1 MQLKGKITLSI
12 CIVVILSLVI
22 MCASIYTK
30 SASILNDESTKFTE
44 VQILRAQEKIDLM
57 VKKVQVETL
66 AFSRDEHVYNFFN
79 GKEKVG
85 KTNKYLSDTMGEMNS
100 DNDYYKD
107 LFIVDLNGVIVAST
121 MPNAMNVDLSTRK
134 YIQDCFAY
142 EKIETSDI
150 LLALSDRANIVN
162 TVYPIYD
169 SKGKVLGLFGIAI
182 RAENFVLFAND
193 YEIGESGY
201 FVIID
206 SNGYILSHKDHNMI
220 QKIASET
227 ITGFKNFDYESDE
240 VYRTYNEGYLY
251 SYKKMNSN
259 NWILLTIM
267 PASELTA
274 KSMSLLNYVIFYGII
289 ISGCAI
295 FISIYMSNKIS
306 SPIIHIN
313 NYINSAQNSND
324 IFENAIDKTIVNVKG
339 ITNLDKN
346 ENYSYSN
353 VDSFIDT
360 VKNKIDK
367 DLNFYEKDAEILIRK
382 SELLKNSLE
391 MKTYLTSKFLSTLSH
406 DIRTSLTLIKGY
418 SQGLL
423 SGLIVDDETKTR
435 FIHEIYNSAETLEK
449 ISYDVL
455 DSTYEAQYIQKLK
468 REQIDAEEFCKSLFV
483 SAKDYIENSDRIF
496 IGELNCGDCKL
507 NIDKVKIIR
516 VWQNIINNAVKYS
529 DKYTAI
535 EVTIKKENNK
545 LLFQIKDNGIGIKEN
560 DKEYIFE
567 MFYKSN
573 LSSQNSYGLGLY
585 VSKLILESHNSNLQ
599 FESTLNKG
607 STFWFYI
614 DAYNKEKAI

>member
-1 MQLKGKITLSI
+1 MKLKSKITMSI
-12 CIVVILSLVI
+12 CIIVLLSLVV
-22 MCASIYTK
+22 MCASIYSK

-66 AFSRDEHVYNFFN
+66 AFSRDEHVYNFFK
-79 GKEKVG
+79 GKEEVEE
-85 KTNKYLSDTMGEMNS
+85 TNKYLVEIMKHMNS
-100 DNDYYKD
+100 DNNYYKD
-107 LFIVDLNGVIVAST
+107 LFIVDLDGIIVAST
-121 MPNAMNVDLSTRK
+121 MPNAMYVDLSSRK
-134 YIQDCFAY
+134 YIQDGFAY
-142 EKIETSDI
+142 KKTETSDI
-150 LLALSDRANIVN
+150 LLALTDGANIVN
-162 TVYPIYD
+162 TVHPIYGD
-169 SKGKVLGLFGIAI
+169 NGKVLGLFGIAI
-182 RAENFVLFAND
+182 RAENFVYFVND

-206 SNGYILSHKDHNMI
+206 SNGYILSHKDHGMI
-220 QKIASET
+220 QKLASET
-227 ITGFKNFDYESDE
+227 ITDFRNFNYRSDSFYKSY
-240 VYRTYNEGYLY
+240 VDGYIY

-259 NWILLTIM
+259 SWILLTIM

-274 KSMSLLNYVIFYGII
+274 KSMSLLKYVIFYGII

-339 ITNLDKN
+339 ISNLDKYESYN
-346 ENYSYSN
+346 NYSN

-367 DLNFYEKDAEILIRK
+367 DLNFFEKDAEMLIKK
-382 SELLKNSLE
+382 SEFLKNSLE

-418 SQGLL
+418 AQGLL
-423 SGLIVDDETKTR
+423 SGLIVDEDSKTR

-468 REQIDAEEFCKSLFV
+468 REQIDADKFCNYLFT

-496 IGELNCGDCKL
+496 IGENNCDDCIL

-529 DKYTAI
+529 DKYTTI
-535 EVTIKKENNK
+535 EVIIKKENNR

-573 LSSQNSYGLGLY
+573 LAAQNSYGLGLY
-585 VSKLILESHNSNLQ
+585 VSKLILESHNSTLQ

-607 STFWFYI
+607 STFWFYL
-614 DAYNKEKAI
+614 DAYNK

>member
-1 MQLKGKITLSI
+1 MKLKYKITISI
-12 CIVVILSLVI
+12 CIIVILSLVI

-30 SASILNDESTKFTE
+30 SASILNDESTKLTE

-66 AFSRDEHVYNFFN
+66 AFSRDEHVYNFFS
-79 GKEKVG
+79 GKEDVDE
-85 KTNKYLSDTMGEMNS
+85 TNKYLTETMEHMNS
-100 DNDYYKD
+100 NDNYYKD
-107 LFIVDLNGVIVAST
+107 LFIVDLDGIIVAST
-121 MPNAMNVDLSTRK
+121 MPNAMYVDLSSRK
-134 YIQDCFAY
+134 YIQDGINF
-142 EKIETSDI
+142 EKTATSDI
-150 LLALSDRANIVN
+150 LLALSDRTNIVN
-162 TVYPIYD
+162 TVHPIYND
-169 SKGKVLGLFGIAI
+169 DGTILGLFGIAI
-182 RAENFVLFAND
+182 RAENFVYFVND
-193 YEIGESGY
+193 YKIGESGY

-206 SNGYILSHKDHNMI
+206 SNGYILSHKDPDMI
-220 QKIASET
+220 QKLAAEVLPSFKDLNFASDN
-227 ITGFKNFDYESDE
+227 IYK
-240 VYRTYNEGYLY
+240 TYDDGYIN

-267 PASELTA
+267 PSSELRA
-274 KSMSLLNYVIFYGII
+274 KSISLLEYVIFYGII
-289 ISGCAI
+289 ISSLAI

-313 NYINSAQNSND
+313 NYINSAKSSND

-339 ITNLDKN
+339 MSNVVEY
-346 ENYSYSN
+346 ENYKSYN
-353 VDSFIDT
+353 KIDSFIDAI
-360 VKNKIDK
+360 KNKIDK
-367 DLNFYEKDAEILIRK
+367 DMNFFEKDAELLIKK
-382 SELLKNSLE
+382 SEFFKNSLE

-418 SQGLL
+418 AQGLL
-423 SGLIVDDETKTR
+423 SGIIVDEDTKKR
-435 FIHEIYNSAETLEK
+435 FINEIYNSAQILEK

-468 REQIDAEEFCKSLFV
+468 REEIDADEFCKYLFT
-483 SAKDYIENSDRIF
+483 SAKDYIESSDRIF
-496 IGELNCGDCKL
+496 VGEYYCDKCIL

-516 VWQNIINNAVKYS
+516 VWQNTLNNAVKYS
-529 DKYTAI
+529 DKF
-535 EVTIKKENNK
+535 TIITVIINQENNR
-545 LLFQIKDNGIGIKEN
+545 LLFKIKDNGIGIKEN

-614 DAYNKEKAI
+614 DAQNKS

>member
-66 AFSRDEHVYNFFN
+66 AFSRDEPVYNFFN
-79 GKEKVG
+79 GKEKIE
-85 KTNKYLSDTMGEMNS
+85 KTNKYLSDTMEEMNS

-121 MPNAMNVDLSTRK
+121 MPNAMYVDLSSRK

-150 LLALSDRANIVN
+150 LLALSDSANIVN

-227 ITGFKNFDYESDE
+227 ITGFKNFDYESDD

-267 PASELTA
+267 PSSELTA
-274 KSMSLLNYVIFYGII
+274 KSISLLKYVIFYGII

-324 IFENAIDKTIVNVKG
+324 IFENAIDKTFVNVKG
-339 ITNLDKN
+339 ISNLDKYD
-346 ENYSYSN
+346 NYNSYSN

-360 VKNKIDK
+360 VKHKIDK
-367 DLNFYEKDAEILIRK
+367 DLNFFEKDAEILIKK
-382 SELLKNSLE
+382 SKLLKNSLE

-423 SGLIVDDETKTR
+423 SGLIVDEDTKTR

-468 REQIDAEEFCKSLFV
+468 HEQVDAEEFCNSLFV

-496 IGELNCGDCKL
+496 IGELNCGDCTL

-535 EVTIKKENNK
+535 EVTIKKESNK

-585 VSKLILESHNSNLQ
+585 VSKLILESHNSTLQ
-599 FESTLNKG
+599 FDSTLNKG

-614 DAYNKEKAI
+614 DAYSKN